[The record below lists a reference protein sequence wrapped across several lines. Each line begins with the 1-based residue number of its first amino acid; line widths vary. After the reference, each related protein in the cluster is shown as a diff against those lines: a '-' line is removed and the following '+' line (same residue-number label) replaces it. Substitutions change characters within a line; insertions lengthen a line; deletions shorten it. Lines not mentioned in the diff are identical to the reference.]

1 MYHFFRECIYHF
13 IYMVFL
19 FIKMLDMYAYF
30 KAQNL
35 LQGHHIKGLLIESI
49 FNIENQFDVYRL
61 KY

>member
-1 MYHFFRECIYHF
+1 
-13 IYMVFL
+13 MVFL